1 MLLWWWPTVVFL
13 ICIHGYRAQQTYV
26 NNRQL
31 DCDNNYTTALGYT
44 CNSPATASTCRSY
57 LTFRSQ
63 PPSYNTPST
72 IASLLHS
79 NPDDITALN
88 NFSSNS
94 ATIPAN
100 TVVAVPIRNC
110 SCSDGGFYQHN
121 ASYVLR
127 STNETYFSVA
137 NITYEGLTT
146 CQAMIA
152 QNPYNYRNL
161 VVGNNITVPLRCAC
175 PTPNQTAAGIRYL
188 LTYLITWGDTYDSM
202 ARTFTNVSIQSI
214 LDANELNESAIIFPF
229 TPILIPL
236 TTEPTRIIT
245 PATPAPPPS
254 PPVIPVAP
262 STGGSSSS
270 KWIFVGVGIG
280 VGLLLL
286 VSLSGFLVWF
296 FRKRKI
302 QHKNSLL
309 PPKHSPNTHQTSLI
323 IPPESKSW
331 SMSSQGIRFEIE
343 SLTVYKYDELQKATG
358 DFSEENRIKGSV
370 YRGIFNGDFAAVK
383 MMKGDV
389 SGEINILQQINHS
402 NIIRLSGFCLH
413 QGNTYLVYEF
423 ADNGSLTDWLHS
435 AAKNTKYESVLGWK
449 QRVQIAHDIA
459 DALNYLH
466 NFVTPPYIHKNL
478 KSSNVLLDGQ
488 MRAKITNFGLARSVD
503 EDRDGELQLTRHVVG
518 TFGYMPPEYI
528 ENGLITP
535 KMDVFALGVLIS
547 ELLSGKEAA
556 TRPPEAVGDEENKV
570 KDTAAADVAAPQQG
584 QLSEMIKEVVGGDNV
599 RDKLTE
605 FMDSKLRGEYPVELA
620 YSVAELAS
628 KCVAADLNDR
638 PSVAEVFVTLSKIMS
653 SSLDWDP
660 SDELEH
666 SRSLSHGR

>member
-1 MLLWWWPTVVFL
+1 MFSWWWPMVFL
-13 ICIHGYRAQQTYV
+13 ICIHGYRAQQSYV
-26 NNRQL
+26 NNKQL
-31 DCDNNYTTALGYT
+31 DCDNNHTTALGFT
-44 CNSPATASTCRSY
+44 CNSLATDSTCRSY
-57 LTFRSQ
+57 LTFRPQ
-63 PPSYNTPST
+63 PPLYNTPAN
-72 IASLLHS
+72 IASLLNS
-79 NPDDITALN
+79 NPDDINA
-88 NFSSNS
+88 SSNA
-94 ATIPAN
+94 ATITAN
-100 TVVAVPIRNC
+100 TVVVVPIRNC
-110 SCSDGGFYQHN
+110 SCSGGQFYQHN
-121 ASYVLR
+121 ASYQLS
-127 STNETYFSVA
+127 STDETYFTIA
-137 NITYEGLTT
+137 NNTYEGLTT

-152 QNPYNYRNL
+152 QNPYNYRDL

-175 PTPNQTAAGIRYL
+175 PTANQRAAGIRFL
-188 LTYLITWGDTYDSM
+188 LTYLVTWGDSYESM
-202 ARTFTNVSIQSI
+202 SKIFDNVSVQSI
-214 LDANELNESAIIFPF
+214 LDANELNVSDIIFPF

-236 TTEPTRIIT
+236 TTEPTTTIIT
-245 PATPAPPPS
+245 PATPATPPTS
-254 PPVIPVAP
+254 PVIPVTP
-262 STGGSSSS
+262 GTGGSSSS
-270 KWIFVGVGIG
+270 KWVFVGVGIG

-296 FRKRKI
+296 FRKKKI
-302 QHKNSLL
+302 QHKNNLL
-309 PPKHSPNTHQTSLI
+309 PPKHSPNTHQTSLT

-331 SMSSQGIRFEIE
+331 SMSSQGIRFAIE
-343 SLTVYKYDELQKATG
+343 SLTVYKYHELQKATG

-370 YRGIFNGDFAAVK
+370 YRGIFNGDSAAVK

-389 SGEINILQQINHS
+389 SSEINILQHINHL

-423 ADNGSLTDWLHS
+423 ANNGSLSDWMHS
-435 AAKNTKYESVLGWK
+435 ATKNTKYESVLGWK
-449 QRVQIAHDIA
+449 ERVQIAHDIA

-478 KSSNVLLDGQ
+478 KSSNVLIDSH
-488 MRAKITNFGLARSVD
+488 MRAKITNFGLARTVD
-503 EDRDGELQLTRHVVG
+503 EDLDGELQLTRHVVG

-556 TRPPEAVGDEENKV
+556 TRPPEAVGDKEDTDN
-570 KDTAAADVAAPQQG
+570 DTAADLAAPQQG
-584 QLSEMIKEVVGGDNV
+584 QLSEMIKEVVGGDHV

-620 YSVAELAS
+620 YSAAELAS

-638 PSVAEVFVTLSKIMS
+638 PSVAEVFVTLSKIRL

>member
-1 MLLWWWPTVVFL
+1 MLLRWWWSTVVFF
-13 ICIHGYRAQQTYV
+13 ICIHGFRAQQTYV
-26 NNRQL
+26 NNKQL

-44 CNSPATASTCRSY
+44 CTSTATTTCRSY

-79 NPDDITALN
+79 NPDDIAVLN
-88 NFSSNS
+88 NLSSNS

-100 TVVAVPIRNC
+100 TVVVVPIRNC
-110 SCSDGGFYQHN
+110 SCSAGGFYQHN
-121 ASYVLR
+121 ASYILG
-127 STNETYFSVA
+127 STDETYFSVA

-152 QNPYNYRNL
+152 QNPYNYRSL

-175 PTPNQTAAGIRYL
+175 PTANQTAAGVRYL
-188 LTYLITWGDTYDSM
+188 LTYLITWGDSIDFM
-202 ARTFTNVSIQSI
+202 AKTFGVSIQSI
-214 LDANELNESAIIFPF
+214 LDANELTESAIVFPF

-236 TTEPTRIIT
+236 TTEATRFISA
-245 PATPAPPPS
+245 ATPAPPPS

-262 STGGSSSS
+262 SSGGGSSS

-280 VGLLLL
+280 VGLLVL
-286 VSLSGFLVWF
+286 VFVTGFLVWF

-302 QHKNSLL
+302 QHKNNLL
-309 PPKHSPNTHQTSLI
+309 PSKHSPNNHQ

-331 SMSSQGIRFEIE
+331 SMSSQGIRFAIE
-343 SLTVYKYDELQKATG
+343 SLTVYKYDELRKATG
-358 DFSEENRIKGSV
+358 DFSEENRMKGSV

-423 ADNGSLTDWLHS
+423 ADNGSLSDWLHS
-435 AAKNTKYESVLGWK
+435 IVKNTKYGSVLGWK
-449 QRVQIAHDIA
+449 QRVQIVHDVA

-556 TRPPEAVGDEENKV
+556 TRPPEAVGDEEDKV
-570 KDTAAADVAAPQQG
+570 KDTAEDVADPQQG

-653 SSLDWDP
+653 SCFGEAREEGEGSVEG
-660 SDELEH
+660 SIISGK
-666 SRSLSHGR
+666 SR

>member
-1 MLLWWWPTVVFL
+1 
-13 ICIHGYRAQQTYV
+13 
-26 NNRQL
+26 
-31 DCDNNYTTALGYT
+31 
-44 CNSPATASTCRSY
+44 
-57 LTFRSQ
+57 
-63 PPSYNTPST
+63 
-72 IASLLHS
+72 
-79 NPDDITALN
+79 
-88 NFSSNS
+88 
-94 ATIPAN
+94 
-100 TVVAVPIRNC
+100 
-110 SCSDGGFYQHN
+110 
-121 ASYVLR
+121 
-127 STNETYFSVA
+127 
-137 NITYEGLTT
+137 
-146 CQAMIA
+146 
-152 QNPYNYRNL
+152 
-161 VVGNNITVPLRCAC
+161 
-175 PTPNQTAAGIRYL
+175 
-188 LTYLITWGDTYDSM
+188 
-202 ARTFTNVSIQSI
+202 
-214 LDANELNESAIIFPF
+214 
-229 TPILIPL
+229 
-236 TTEPTRIIT
+236 
-245 PATPAPPPS
+245 
-254 PPVIPVAP
+254 
-262 STGGSSSS
+262 
-270 KWIFVGVGIG
+270 
-280 VGLLLL
+280 
-286 VSLSGFLVWF
+286 
-296 FRKRKI
+296 
-302 QHKNSLL
+302 
-309 PPKHSPNTHQTSLI
+309 
-323 IPPESKSW
+323 
-331 SMSSQGIRFEIE
+331 MSSQGIRFEIE

>member
-1 MLLWWWPTVVFL
+1 
-13 ICIHGYRAQQTYV
+13 
-26 NNRQL
+26 
-31 DCDNNYTTALGYT
+31 
-44 CNSPATASTCRSY
+44 
-57 LTFRSQ
+57 
-63 PPSYNTPST
+63 
-72 IASLLHS
+72 
-79 NPDDITALN
+79 
-88 NFSSNS
+88 
-94 ATIPAN
+94 
-100 TVVAVPIRNC
+100 
-110 SCSDGGFYQHN
+110 
-121 ASYVLR
+121 
-127 STNETYFSVA
+127 
-137 NITYEGLTT
+137 
-146 CQAMIA
+146 MIA

-161 VVGNNITVPLRCAC
+161 LVGNNITVPLRCAC
-175 PTPNQTAAGIRYL
+175 PTANQTADGIRFL
-188 LTYLITWGDTYDSM
+188 LNYLITWGDSVDLMSQ
-202 ARTFTNVSIQSI
+202 TFNVSIQSI
-214 LDANELNESAIIFPF
+214 LDANELRSESIIFPF
-229 TPILIPL
+229 TPLLIPL
-236 TTEPTRIIT
+236 TTEPTRIIL
-245 PATPAPPPS
+245 PDTPAPPPA
-254 PPVIPVAP
+254 PPVIPVTP
-262 STGGSSSS
+262 GTGGSSSS
-270 KWIFVGVGIG
+270 SKWVFVGVGIG
-280 VGLLLL
+280 IGLLLL

-296 FRKRKI
+296 FRKKKI
-302 QHKNSLL
+302 QKIQ
-309 PPKHSPNTHQTSLI
+309 PPSKHSPATNQTSLT
-323 IPPESKSW
+323 IPPESNSW
-331 SMSSQGIRFEIE
+331 SMSSQGIRFAIE
-343 SLTVYKYDELQKATG
+343 SLTVYKYHELQKATG

-370 YRGIFNGDFAAVK
+370 YRGIFNGDLAAVK

-389 SGEINILQQINHS
+389 SGEINILQHINHS
-402 NIIRLSGFCLH
+402 NIIRLSGFCIH

-423 ADNGSLTDWLHS
+423 ADNGSLSDWMHS
-435 AAKNTKYESVLGWK
+435 AAKNTKYESVLSWK
-449 QRVQIAHDIA
+449 ERVQIAHDIA

-478 KSSNVLLDGQ
+478 KSSNVLIDGQ

-556 TRPPEAVGDEENKV
+556 TRPPEAVGDKEDKDN
-570 KDTAAADVAAPQQG
+570 DTAAELAAPQQG

-599 RDKLTE
+599 RNKLTE

-638 PSVAEVFVTLSKIMS
+638 PSMAEVFVTLSKIMS